1 MIRTK
6 ACMDLTH
13 LGPPSRAKSHSFDQE
28 TIFVMSA
35 MRHVSSLLLHLSSS
49 SCLSCF
55 EIRSLICLKDGLL
68 SSFDSELD
76 VRSNCVKLVSK
87 CSSSYRHSRTR
98 QTDLISSDRAN
109 RICELSVSAMT
120 DEWSVIRRRKQSFLI
135 KQRASADSISITI
148 IEAVLEYHFGNLRA
162 LDLLPSSPRKELRT
176 FRELSQRDQ
185 FSHP

>member
-6 ACMDLTH
+6 ARMDLTH
-13 LGPPSRAKSHSFDQE
+13 FGPPSRAKSHNFDQE

-55 EIRSLICLKDGLL
+55 EIRSLICLEDGHL

-87 CSSSYRHSRTR
+87 CSSSSRHSRTR

-120 DEWSVIRRRKQSFLI
+120 DEQSVIHRRKQSFLI
-135 KQRASADSISITI
+135 KQQASADSISITI

-162 LDLLPSSPRKELRT
+162 LLPSYPRKELRT